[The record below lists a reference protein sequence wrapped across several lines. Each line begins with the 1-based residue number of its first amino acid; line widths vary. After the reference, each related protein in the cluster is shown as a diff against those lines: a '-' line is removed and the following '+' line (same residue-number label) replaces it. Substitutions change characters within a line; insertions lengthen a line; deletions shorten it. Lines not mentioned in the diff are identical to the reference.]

1 MHTYINIIHELDMLE
16 RNHLTIIQEVD
27 RLGTLSDAAKYLHLT
42 QSALSHTI
50 KKLETRLGTKI
61 WQKDGRRLQLTQ
73 AGKHLLFLA
82 NRLLPQFEHAEEL
95 LKQYAEGQRGILRI
109 GMECH
114 PCYQWLLTVVSP
126 FLQAWPHVDL
136 DIKQKFQFGGIGAL
150 FEHEIDML
158 ITPDPIIKSSLSF
171 TPVFDYELV
180 LVVSKDHPLASKKYV
195 TPEQVSNEV
204 LLTYPVEKERLDIFN
219 QFLLPDNY
227 LPRKHKLIENTE
239 IILQMVADGRG
250 VSALPQWLVNDYA
263 KRLSIKSV
271 KLGKRGIS
279 KQIFIGN
286 RKTDNEIDYIKNF
299 IRIAKNLLPSINT

>member
-1 MHTYINIIHELDMLE
+1 MHTYINIIHELSMLE
-16 RNHLTIIQEVD
+16 RTHLTIIREVD
-27 RLGTLSDAAKYLHLT
+27 RLGTLSDAAKHLHLT

-61 WQKDGRRLQLTQ
+61 WQKDGRRIQLTQ

-82 NRLLPQFEHAEEL
+82 NRLLPQFKHAEEL
-95 LKQYAEGQRGILRI
+95 LEQYAAGQRGILRI

-136 DIKQKFQFGGIGAL
+136 DIKQKFQFSGIGAL

-158 ITPDPIIKSSLSF
+158 ITPDPLIKKALSF

-180 LVVSKDHPLASKKYV
+180 LVVGKDHPLAGKKYV
-195 TPEQVSNEV
+195 TPEQVSNEI
-204 LLTYPVEKERLDIFN
+204 LITYPVETERLDIFN
-219 QFLLPDNY
+219 QFLLPANH

-239 IILQMVADGRG
+239 IILQMVADERG
-250 VSALPQWLVNDYA
+250 VSALPQWLLNDYA
-263 KRLSIKSV
+263 KRLPVKSV
-271 KLGKRGIS
+271 KLGRRGIV

-299 IRIAKNLLPSINT
+299 IEIAKRSSLN